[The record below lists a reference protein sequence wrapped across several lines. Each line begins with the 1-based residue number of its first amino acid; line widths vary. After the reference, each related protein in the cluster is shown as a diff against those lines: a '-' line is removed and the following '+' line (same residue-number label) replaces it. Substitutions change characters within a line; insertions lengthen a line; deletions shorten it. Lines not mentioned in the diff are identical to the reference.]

1 VGNLGTI
8 VLSHLESPF
17 RADWEV
23 LSDVVLFCVEKQRSL
38 AYFDLFWCVYHVA
51 AGCKA
56 LQEQQQASLQAVR
69 EEKERMQA
77 LLQALPD
84 G

>member
-1 VGNLGTI
+1 VD
-8 VLSHLESPF
+8 S
-17 RADWEV
+17 DWEV
-23 LSDVVLFCVEKQRSL
+23 LSDGVLFCVEKQRSL
-38 AYFDLFWCVYHVA
+38 AYFDHLDLVGLFWCVYHLYHVA

-69 EEKERMQA
+69 GKKERMQA
-77 LLQALPD
+77 LLHVLPD